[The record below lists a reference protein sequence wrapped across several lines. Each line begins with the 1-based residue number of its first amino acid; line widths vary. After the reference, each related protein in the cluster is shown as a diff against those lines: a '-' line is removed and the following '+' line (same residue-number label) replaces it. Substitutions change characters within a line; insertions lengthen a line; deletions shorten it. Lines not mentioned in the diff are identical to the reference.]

1 MARAEGG
8 GRWDG
13 GCLPGS
19 TLSPGRHRHSS
30 LARTSDAEVAHRSQ
44 PMLFSP
50 CAMVTHIPRTS
61 LRADSAEFSSARP
74 ECSPARRK
82 DDDNWS
88 VHDGQVFATGV
99 RSERARAPNERDL
112 VTLARQAPD
121 GPACSAARLLSSWRL
136 MGGRSPRRSI
146 GLEWS
151 PMPAFTPP
159 SRGRDRGGDEWSCH
173 DGKFFA
179 AAVLSGEARAPME
192 RQFVAS
198 QQRETAS
205 SSRRVSRR
213 LWPAE
218 RARATRAR
226 SASIVA
232 KARSWRPAEAAAKAA
247 SDASA
252 VLPAARAAAEAG
264 DLRRPRVARRERAPD
279 LASAALLR
287 ACGVGDAGL
296 PARSSRW
303 ARPSTAAA
311 RGTTALMLASISAT
325 RRRRAR
331 RSRARR
337 RRPGREGDD
346 RARGRAARPPR
357 RRPRTR
363 RRSARDPA
371 DAHGQRAPTPPP
383 PPTPGRAPAAAPSPR
398 SSARSA
404 AAGASPPN
412 GRSTASHFG
421 RHAAAQRRPTPQ
433 RGAARRG
440 EGGGGSREG
449 FSRGARRRTKRRAAA
464 PSADV
469 VSHHHEAAHAMWYR
483 DAPADGAARWS

>member
-1 MARAEGG
+1 M
-8 GRWDG
+8 
-13 GCLPGS
+13 S
-19 TLSPGRHRHSS
+19 
-30 LARTSDAEVAHRSQ
+30 
-44 PMLFSP
+44 F
-50 CAMVTHIPRTS
+50 
-61 LRADSAEFSSARP
+61 
-74 ECSPARRK
+74 RRK

-112 VTLARQAPD
+112 VTLARRAPD

-218 RARATRAR
+218 RGSRDGGARP

-232 KARSWRPAEAAAKAA
+232 KARSWRKPAEAAAKAA

-252 VLPAARAAAEAG
+252 VPPAARAAAEAG
-264 DLRRPRVARRERAPD
+264 DLAPLREWLDASAAPD

-296 PARSSRW
+296 AR
-303 ARPSTAAA
+303 ALLAVGAPVDGCGA
-311 RGTTALMLASISAT
+311 RGTTALMLASISGHEAAV
-325 RRRRAR
+325 RALL
-331 RSRARR
+331 
-337 RRPGREGDD
+337 E
-346 RARGRAARPPR
+346 GRAAVDQGDEKGM
-357 RRPRTR
+357 TALMWA
-363 RRSARDPA
+363 SHKGHLGVARALLAAGARADLA
-371 DAHGQRAPTPPP
+371 DAHGQRASFYASSAADVPGSGTRRGAVAALLRTLGRRGRKLTERPLDSESFWAPT
-383 PPTPGRAPAAAPSPR
+383 AAA
-398 SSARSA
+398 A
-404 AAGASPPN
+404 AAAD
-412 GRSTASHFG
+412 
-421 RHAAAQRRPTPQ
+421 AAASELLAEVAKAEAE
-433 RGAARRG
+433 AAKG
-440 EGGGGSREG
+440 SPEGKENASFKKKKANKKKGGG
-449 FSRGARRRTKRRAAA
+449 AKR
-464 PSADV
+464 
-469 VSHHHEAAHAMWYR
+469 
-483 DAPADGAARWS
+483 